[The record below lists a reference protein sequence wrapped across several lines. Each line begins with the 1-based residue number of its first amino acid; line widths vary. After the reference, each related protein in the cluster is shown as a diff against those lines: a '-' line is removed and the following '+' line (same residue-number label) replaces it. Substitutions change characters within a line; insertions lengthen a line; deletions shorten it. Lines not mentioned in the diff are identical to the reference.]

1 MAYKPKSNDRVF
13 DMVKYSDN
21 SLSEMHKMGAYEVV
35 HKIDNFLKTY
45 QKDDKITE
53 EERDALRH
61 YYGMRAVINKYG
73 HEIGKIGG
81 IVHEGFDLLFP
92 TESKIQSDIDIHNNK
107 VASMHIRRK
116 FGKDISNDMTLEEIK
131 EPLKYLKI
139 PPPWQETAVQYK

>member
-35 HKIDNFLKTY
+35 NKIDNFLKTY

-53 EERDALRH
+53 AERAALRH

-107 VASMHIRRK
+107 VASMHIRMK

>member
-1 MAYKPKSNDRVF
+1 
-13 DMVKYSDN
+13 
-21 SLSEMHKMGAYEVV
+21 MHKMGAYEVV
-35 HKIDNFLKTY
+35 HKIDYFLKTY

-107 VASMHIRRK
+107 VASMHIRMK

>member
-21 SLSEMHKMGAYEVV
+21 SLSEMHKMVAYEVV
-35 HKIDNFLKTY
+35 HNIDNFLKEYRT
-45 QKDDKITE
+45 DNKITE

-81 IVHEGFDLLFP
+81 IINEGFDLLFP
-92 TESKIQSDIDIHNNK
+92 TESKIQSDVDIHNNK
-107 VASMHIRRK
+107 VASMHIRMK
-116 FGKDISNDMTLEEIK
+116 FGKDISNDMTLEEIR

>member
-35 HKIDNFLKTY
+35 HKIDNFLQAY

-107 VASMHIRRK
+107 VASMHIRMK